1 MGRAQGVPRWIRSD
15 SGSFDPALGGRASM
29 SAPRCCS
36 QSAGS
41 FRATSTNQLRL
52 FEPEGLCHPGPVC
65 RIGTRA
71 IVDVPLLDM

>member
-1 MGRAQGVPRWIRSD
+1 MGRAQGLPRWIRSD

-41 FRATSTNQLRL
+41 FRATSTDQLRL
-52 FEPEGLCHPGPVC
+52 FEPDLRPHLRPAGPAAGAQASTY
-65 RIGTRA
+65 R
-71 IVDVPLLDM
+71 P

>member
-41 FRATSTNQLRL
+41 FRATSTDQLRL
-52 FEPEGLCHPGPVC
+52 FEPDLRPQFHLRPAGPAAGAQASTY
-65 RIGTRA
+65 R
-71 IVDVPLLDM
+71 P